1 MWTSQSETDIVKS
14 ESQLCYFE
22 DTEVVI
28 KMIIKGRSPTMRRV
42 SRTHRSALD
51 WLFDRINLEPEM
63 QMTYVDTKNQLADML
78 TEGVS
83 SLTSGTTS
91 FECSTWGVSRCFLA
105 AISEIF
111 LSDPIGK
118 QSAMSKRSKS
128 DFQWRFS
135 DGETKT
141 NGSSEDK
148 IRQLGV
154 AQSMERE
161 GKSCAGLGGRGWMPP
176 KDKVV
181 KMVQGN

>member
-14 ESQLCYFE
+14 EFQLCYFE

-28 KMIIKGRSPTMRRV
+28 KMITKGRSPTMRRV

-78 TEGVS
+78 TKG
-83 SLTSGTTS
+83 S
-91 FECSTWGVSRCFLA
+91 FKPDEWNHLLRMFNMRSFSMFSCSHFRN
-105 AISEIF
+105 F

-118 QSAMSKRSKS
+118 QSAMSKRSES